1 MISLLSGPPR
11 SPKKILFADEIKK
24 DNNPEIELEEPT
36 IAESVASDVTEG
48 IVHLPYFW
56 NP

>member
-1 MISLLSGPPR
+1 MCNFFLLSGPPR

-48 IVHLPYFW
+48 IVHLP
-56 NP
+56 